1 MRELARRI
9 DWFQERV
16 GRVVSWL
23 MFGMVAIVFCDVVFR
38 YLFSKSSVFT
48 QELEWHLFG
57 IVYLLAAGYTFL
69 YDEHVRVDIM
79 YAKLSLRGKAWVDFV
94 LIFVMLVPSC
104 LLVIYTSIP
113 FVRNSFVTSEGSPD
127 PGGIP
132 LRWALKSVI
141 IIGFLLLL
149 LQGISEAIKRFYW
162 AMGWETPERRVQE
175 IH

>member
-16 GRVVSWL
+16 GRAVSWL
-23 MFGMVAIVFCDVVFR
+23 MFAMVAVVFVDVLFR

-57 IVYLLAAGYTFL
+57 IVYLLAAGYTLL
-69 YDEHVRVDIM
+69 YDEHVRVDIL
-79 YAKLSLRGKAWVDFV
+79 YAKLTPRRKAWVDFV
-94 LIFVMLVPSC
+94 LIFVMLVPAC

-113 FVRNSFVTSEGSPD
+113 FVRNSFVTGEGSPD
-127 PGGIP
+127 PGGVP
-132 LRWALKSVI
+132 FRWALKSVI
-141 IIGFLLLL
+141 IVGFLLLL
-149 LQGISEAIKRFYW
+149 LQGVSEAIKRFYW
-162 AMGWETPERRVQE
+162 AMGWEAPERRVQE